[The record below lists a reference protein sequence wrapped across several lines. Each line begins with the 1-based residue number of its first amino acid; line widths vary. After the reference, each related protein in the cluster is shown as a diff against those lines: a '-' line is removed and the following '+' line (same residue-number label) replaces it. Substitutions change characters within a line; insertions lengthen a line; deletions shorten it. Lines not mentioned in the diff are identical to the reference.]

1 MSHFTPKPA
10 ALNRNPKVVR
20 CYCLSVLAKKDQPS
34 GEGTVTLGV
43 YLCVSPTGV
52 SFGSAPWWRS
62 ETESSHRVGP
72 Q

>member
-10 ALNRNPKVVR
+10 ALNRSPQSSQ

-34 GEGTVTLGV
+34 GEGIVTLGV
-43 YLCVSPTGV
+43 CLCVSPMGV
-52 SFGSAPWWRS
+52 SFVSAPWRRS